1 MREEA
6 SKRRSVGTTFFAI
19 ILGWLGVAGI
29 LNALVWPVAR
39 NSALMRS
46 APPEFVARF
55 PPALGS
61 WWLSLLMLAYGVT
74 AFRTA
79 KALWRVSPSAVG
91 SYLWWAAV
99 VVLVMLV
106 LSVSMP
112 GASIVA
118 TIGFFVPVFAL
129 LASGWLLTRRLV
141 ER

>member
-1 MREEA
+1 MRDGT
-6 SKRRSVGTTFFAI
+6 SKRRSVGTTLFAI
-19 ILGWLGVAGI
+19 TLGWLGVAGI
-29 LNALVWPVAR
+29 LNALVWPVAH
-39 NSALMRS
+39 NSELMRS

-61 WWLSLLMLAYGVT
+61 WWLSLLMLAYGVA

-91 SYLWWAAV
+91 SYVWWAAV
-99 VVLVMLV
+99 VVLVMLA

-118 TIGFFVPVFAL
+118 TLGLFVPVFAL
-129 LASGWLLTRRLV
+129 LAGGWLLTRRLV
-141 ER
+141 QP